1 MPEVHIVRPLAIS
14 HVLTSSLLV
23 SADLHS
29 VPLWIPGKVFQ
40 IVERFLGHSRH
51 ESVLAL
57 VQENGHVA

>member
-14 HVLTSSLLV
+14 HVLTSSVLV

-40 IVERFLGHSRH
+40 IVERFLGT
-51 ESVLAL
+51 
-57 VQENGHVA
+57 